1 MSDKPSIIAKS
12 NHDFTYKVSLA
23 RTALKLGLEELG
35 ANPNQILLVPDYC
48 CDVILHP
55 LDQLGLKILY
65 YEVSDELSPNWDQ
78 LDKIDISNVF
88 GILMIHYFGEPQN
101 IKKFQD
107 YCRKKEIY
115 LIEDNAHGYGGK
127 YKGKWLGTFGDI
139 GISSPR
145 KILRTSH
152 GGILYL
158 LNQPI
163 IINPDCSLKRIPF
176 LEVVV
181 NLLKL
186 IVYRCQPLYD
196 YILVQKLKKIDFS
209 DPYEFRERQQKDTK
223 LSIFEKYIIKNAKIK
238 DIAKKR
244 RKLWFR
250 WKEYLSNQGLRPV
263 FTRIS
268 EHSCPWLIAFYC
280 DDISQ
285 RNFWIKWG
293 MNNGFPLFS
302 WPCLSDYQI
311 KKQGSAFKRWEKII
325 CVALDDKPPTTRV
338 QIANDAN

>member
-1 MSDKPSIIAKS
+1 MEDKLSIIAKS

-35 ANPNQILLVPDYC
+35 ANPNQVLLVPDYC

-55 LDQLGLKILY
+55 LDQLGLKVLY
-65 YEVSDELSPNWDQ
+65 YEVSDDLSPDWGQ

-107 YCRKKEIY
+107 YCREKKIY
-115 LIEDNAHGYGGK
+115 LIEDNAHGYGGE
-127 YKGKWLGTFGDI
+127 YNGKWLGTFGDI

-145 KILRTSH
+145 KLLKTGH
-152 GGILYL
+152 GGVLYL
-158 LNQPI
+158 PSQPM
-163 IINPDCSLKRIPF
+163 IINPNGSLQRVSF
-176 LEVVV
+176 LKVTV

-186 IVYRCQPLYD
+186 IVYRCRPLYD
-196 YILVQKLKKIDFS
+196 YILIQKLKNIDFS
-209 DPYEFRERQQKDTK
+209 DPYEFREKQQKNTK
-223 LSIFEKYIIKNAKIK
+223 LSIFEKYIIKNSKIK

-244 RKLWFR
+244 RKLWFE

-268 EHSCPWLIAFYC
+268 EHSCPWLIAFYS
-280 DDISQ
+280 DDISH

-293 MNNGFPLFS
+293 MNNGLPLFS
-302 WPCLSDYQI
+302 WPCLPDYQI

-338 QIANDAN
+338 QIANDAT